1 MNFTLRKNSLTN
13 KIAAA
18 TIALSIAVTG
28 VAVLPASQSF
38 GTTEVHAASATSK
51 ANTAI
56 SAARAQLGKPYKFG
70 ASTSTT
76 RMFDCSSL
84 MKYAFNKVG
93 INLPRTSK
101 AQSKVG
107 KYVSK
112 SNLKPGDLVFFY
124 SPISHVG
131 LYIGGGK
138 VVHTYGDPGVTID
151 TINSGWWSKNYTTA
165 RRVL

>member
-1 MNFTLRKNSLTN
+1 MTFNFNQLTK

-18 TIALSIAVTG
+18 ALALSIAISGGALLSAPKAEAAT
-28 VAVLPASQSF
+28 
-38 GTTEVHAASATSK
+38 ASASSK
-51 ANTAI
+51 ATTVIN
-56 SAARAQLGKPYKFG
+56 AAKAQMGTPYKFG

-76 RMFDCSSL
+76 KYFDCSSL
-84 MKYAFNKVG
+84 MKYAYKKAG
-93 INLPRTSK
+93 ITLPRTSK

-124 SPISHVG
+124 SPVTHVG
-131 LYIGGGK
+131 MYIGGGK
-138 VVHTYGDPGVTID
+138 IVHTYGKPGVTTD
-151 TINSGWWSKNYTTA
+151 TINSGWWKDHYNTA

>member
-1 MNFTLRKNSLTN
+1 MIGKSFTKKL
-13 KIAAA
+13 AAA
-18 TIALSIAVTG
+18 AIALSIAIAG
-28 VAVLPASQSF
+28 SVALPATSAAAA
-38 GTTEVHAASATSK
+38 EVSTSSK
-51 ANTAI
+51 ASTVV
-56 SAARAQLGKPYKFG
+56 SAARSQMGTPYKFG

-76 RMFDCSSL
+76 RYFDCSSL
-84 MKYAFNKVG
+84 MKYAYKKAG

-112 SNLKPGDLVFFY
+112 SNLKAGDLVFFY

-131 LYIGGGK
+131 MYIGGGK
-138 VVHTYGDPGVTID
+138 IIHTYGKPGVTID
-151 TINSGWWSKNYTTA
+151 TINSGWWSNNYTTA

>member
-1 MNFTLRKNSLTN
+1 MTYINHKFAK

-18 TIALSIAVTG
+18 TIAASIALTG
-28 VAVLPASQSF
+28 VSILPAAQ
-38 GTTEVHAASATSK
+38 GTITQQASAATKSSTVIAAAK
-51 ANTAI
+51 A
-56 SAARAQLGKPYKFG
+56 QMGKPYKFG

-76 RMFDCSSL
+76 RYFDCSSL
-84 MKYAFNKVG
+84 MAYAFKKAGV
-93 INLPRTSK
+93 NLPRTSL

-124 SPISHVG
+124 SPVSHVG
-131 LYIGGGK
+131 VYVGDGK
-138 VVHTYGDPGVTID
+138 IIHTYGDPGVTVD
-151 TINSGWWSKNYTTA
+151 TIKSGWWSKNYTTA

>member
-1 MNFTLRKNSLTN
+1 MTNIFGASFTKKLAG
-13 KIAAA
+13 AA
-18 TIALSIAVTG
+18 IALSIAFTG
-28 VAVLPASQSF
+28 SVALPA
-38 GTTEVHAASATSK
+38 TNASAAEASISSK
-51 ANTAI
+51 ASTI
-56 SAARAQLGKPYKFG
+56 VSAARGQMGKPYKFG

-76 RMFDCSSL
+76 RYFDCSSL
-84 MKYAFNKVG
+84 MKYAYKKAG

-112 SNLKPGDLVFFY
+112 GNLKAGDLVFFY

-131 LYIGGGK
+131 MYIGGGK
-138 VVHTYGDPGVTID
+138 IVHTYGKPGVTID